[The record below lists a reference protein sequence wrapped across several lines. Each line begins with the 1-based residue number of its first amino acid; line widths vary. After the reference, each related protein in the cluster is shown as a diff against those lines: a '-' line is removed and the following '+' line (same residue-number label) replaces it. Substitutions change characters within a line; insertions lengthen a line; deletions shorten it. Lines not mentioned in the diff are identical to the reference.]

1 MPEEEDRRRFRLHFE
16 GPSTRAHTLPAS
28 ALLQALQQF
37 QRVVHLLAMAREGRE
52 VRQRARITQEIERRF
67 RLVCGVPA
75 ADSYALPLD
84 LGDTSHELFDVL
96 DVAQVADTTRAVLR
110 AVNDA
115 DQAEIARLIPDRGFR
130 ASVLAGFDAMQP
142 PHRAG
147 IVVSIEDHRAQKLL
161 DGATARSRIEALRA
175 RPQPELAPPPS
186 YVTGRLI
193 EMKFQERRLRL
204 QLLGSN
210 KSLDASYSDDF
221 EPVLLQHPRDLIQV
235 HGNVVFGEDGAPTSI
250 SDVDDILEVDVSA
263 IEVRSLEIG
272 NRTVRPRHPL
282 SFFVSFD
289 QDGKVYEATGPFDM
303 VLGAETR
310 PELEAQLDAE
320 LAMLWREYALAAP
333 ATLTAAAQRL
343 REELLTTFEDATD
356 AT

>member
-1 MPEEEDRRRFRLHFE
+1 
-16 GPSTRAHTLPAS
+16 
-28 ALLQALQQF
+28 
-37 QRVVHLLAMAREGRE
+37 

-75 ADSYALPLD
+75 AGGYALPLD
-84 LGDTSHELFDVL
+84 LGDTSHDLLDQL
-96 DVAQVADTTRAVLR
+96 DVDEVADATRDVLR

-115 DQAEIARLIPDRGFR
+115 DQAGIVRLIPDRGFR

-147 IVVSIEDHRAQKLL
+147 IVVSIEDHQKQKLL
-161 DGATARSRIEALRA
+161 DGVTARTRIEALRV

-186 YVTGRLI
+186 YVSGRLI

-235 HGNVVFGEDGAPTSI
+235 HGNVVFGEDGAPASI

-263 IEVRSLEIG
+263 IEVGALEIEA
-272 NRTVRPRHPL
+272 RTIRPRRPL
-282 SFFVSFD
+282 SFPVRFD
-289 QDGKVYEATGPFDM
+289 QDGKVYEATGPFDIM
-303 VLGAETR
+303 LGAETR

-320 LAMLWREYALAAP
+320 LAMLWREYALAIPTA
-333 ATLTAAAQRL
+333 LTVAAQRL
-343 REELLTTFEDATD
+343 REALLDAFEDMTD